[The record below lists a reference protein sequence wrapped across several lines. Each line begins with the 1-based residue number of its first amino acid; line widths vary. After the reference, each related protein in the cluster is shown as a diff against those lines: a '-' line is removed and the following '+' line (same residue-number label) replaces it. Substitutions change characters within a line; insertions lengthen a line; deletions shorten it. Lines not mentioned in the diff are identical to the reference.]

1 MFYIL
6 IMNIQ
11 ERAALIIQQ
20 RRRLEAKVKIINILK
35 MIERQR
41 RSVGLRPRNIIAN
54 YDIISYEGS
63 LITRELAKL
72 SIQDF
77 NKSYSG
83 PFWWALV
90 RNGIYSYATHRNDV
104 VASSIHQT
112 RQSNGNR
119 LLAIIRKFCRNI
131 EAFIN
136 YGFVHPMDIGGQ
148 LIKMNCP
155 AFMSSDPGYMQYPVT
170 WRAAL
175 EIWDGSF
182 GRLGEFPPRAST
194 PPPKRAR

>member
-1 MFYIL
+1 MLCIL

-41 RSVGLRPRNIIAN
+41 RSVGLIPQGIIAN

-77 NKSYSG
+77 VKSYSG

-90 RNGIYSYATHRNDV
+90 RNGIYSYSTYRNDHGV
-104 VASSIHQT
+104 QIQYY
-112 RQSNGNR
+112 RQLNGDI

-131 EAFIN
+131 EAFISH
-136 YGFVHPMDIGGQ
+136 GVIHPMDIGGQ
-148 LIKMNCP
+148 LIKRNCP
-155 AFMSSDPGYMQYPVT
+155 AFMSSDPRYMQYPNT

-175 EIWDGSF
+175 ELWDDSF
-182 GRLGEFPPRAST
+182 GRLGELPPRAST